1 MCTLSVFRLN
11 SHCLITMN
19 RDDLVDRPEAPPKPP
34 GVDPNEMIAPMD
46 LKAGGTWIGL
56 NRFGLVGC
64 LLNRY
69 DQSAPANARS
79 RGRIVPEVLGQ
90 VARVEDAAAQ
100 VANFE
105 LDTYAPF
112 TCVFLSRGDAVR
124 LDWTGVSLLTEII
137 PNQPSWMITSS
148 SISELDVRAKRTHLF
163 DETLTSGDPSVDK
176 LAQFHAQSSPADAWW
191 SPWMARPLAH
201 TKSITQIQLEPTT
214 SQMRYWNRQSIL
226 EAGLVAAPHV
236 VTLNRATHHTLA

>member
-34 GVDPNEMIAPMD
+34 GVDPDAIIAPLD

-69 DQSAPANARS
+69 DQNAPANARS
-79 RGRIVPEVLGQ
+79 RGKIVPDVLQ
-90 VARVEDAAAQ
+90 HAARVDEAAAQ
-100 VANFE
+100 VANLE

-112 TCVFLSRGDAVR
+112 TCVILSRGDAIC
-124 LDWTGVSLLTEII
+124 LDWTGTSLLTEVI
-137 PNQPSWMITSS
+137 PSQPSWMITSS
-148 SISELDVRAKRTHLF
+148 SICETEVRAKRTQLF
-163 DETLTSGDPSVDK
+163 DQVLRDGDPSADR
-176 LAQFHAQSSPADAWW
+176 LAQFHAQSSEVDAWW

-201 TKSITQIQLEPTT
+201 TKSITQVLLEPNT

-236 VTLNRATHHTLA
+236 VTLNRATNHALA